1 MGTAEVVL
9 QVEMH
14 PPGSCWTLQLS
25 FGGELD
31 GPAGVPGPPE
41 TGPPNMSELGSRG
54 LCQKNSHPS

>member
-1 MGTAEVVL
+1 MAMGTAEVVL
-9 QVEMH
+9 QVEMR
-14 PPGSCWTLQLS
+14 PTGSCWTLQLS

-54 LCQKNSHPS
+54 